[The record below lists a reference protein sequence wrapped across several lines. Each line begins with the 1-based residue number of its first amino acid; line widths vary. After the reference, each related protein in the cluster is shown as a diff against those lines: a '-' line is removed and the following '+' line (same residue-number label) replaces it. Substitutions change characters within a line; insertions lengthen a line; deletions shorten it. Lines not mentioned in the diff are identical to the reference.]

1 MLHYILN
8 KSISFQMILPFT
20 FLLGALGY
28 LYYKSKDEVTLVDK
42 NTIDSQNEQFDDDDL
57 YRDLKDLFI

>member
-1 MLHYILN
+1 
-8 KSISFQMILPFT
+8 MILPFT

-42 NTIDSQNEQFDDDDL
+42 NTIDSHNEQSDDDDL